1 MFPRKNERRRRVLRL
16 CVLASLLV
24 AVGLSAN
31 AQITV
36 RVWDNGTN
44 STDDQANVY
53 VDGRLLGSTAFGAT
67 GTTWDLGILEAGVHQ
82 LTIEHARDAD
92 AGSLCEEHI
101 GTYGIEFG
109 GGGLTAIADAATTRR
124 GEEVAVFALE
134 NDLYVEADASET
146 DQIPCPTESPL
157 ASEGCTCE
165 DDHPSYGGLP
175 PYTRT
180 TFETAF
186 VVSGGSSD
194 LTVSRVLAPPLD
206 GTAEVASDRKSV
218 AYVPG
223 PGACGTDSF
232 EYEVTAPGGR
242 VSSAVVTVTIQ
253 NTPPTGI
260 DDALSVDED
269 GTMSLTAPGVLA
281 NDVDLDGDALEAI
294 LVDGPDH
301 GTLDLSPDG
310 SVTYEPAAG
319 YSGVDVFTYRASD
332 GCDVSGT
339 ATVAVTV
346 TAVNDPPTAVG
357 DSYGLTTAGGLSVAA
372 PGVLGNDAD
381 PEGGLLT
388 AALAQSPAAGT
399 VTLRSDGGFTY
410 FPRSGFFGVDSFGY
424 RAFDGVQLSDPVVVT
439 IDVQYANTPPFADAG
454 VFYEGRVGTPVW
466 LDASFSTDPDVGDT
480 LEYRW
485 DFDGDW
491 TYDTDW
497 LASPLINHV
506 WSEPY
511 SGRVTVEV
519 RDSYR
524 NVLTGDVSEA
534 TAAVEIR
541 PVQFVRVLVYEDS
554 DGDGVAS
561 GGEPGLAG
569 IGVSIGGRTM
579 ATGSNGAVVFELDEG
594 TWTAAL
600 APSSLDLLS
609 SRGYAFAATETS
621 LLLGAGDQVVVSFA
635 ALRTTTKLKG
645 FVYVDADGDRSFDP
659 GEPLVAGL
667 RVTLDGDASTR
678 AVTDAKGRFF
688 FLRVPFGEHRL
699 VASEAPAEGQDEA
712 DVKSAEIVVVLARGG
727 RTEAYAVAWPT
738 ATAPAEGFLEVDAEL
753 GAGTP

>member
-1 MFPRKNERRRRVLRL
+1 MLRR
-16 CVLASLLV
+16 CVLAFLLV
-24 AVGLSAN
+24 AIGLSAN

-53 VDGRLLGSTAFGAT
+53 VDGRLLGSTAFGSI
-67 GTTWDLGILEAGVHQ
+67 GTTWDLGILSAGVHQ

-92 AGSLCEEHI
+92 AATLCQEHI

-109 GGGLTAIADAATTRR
+109 GGGLTAVADEATVRR
-124 GEEVAVFALE
+124 STEVAVFVLE

-186 VVSGGSSD
+186 VVSGGSTD
-194 LTVSRVLAPPLD
+194 LEVSRILTPPLA
-206 GTAEVASDRKSV
+206 GTAEVASDGKSV

-223 PGACGTDSF
+223 PGACGTDTF

-242 VSSAVVTVTIQ
+242 VSSAVVTVTIE
-253 NTPPTGI
+253 NAAPTAI
-260 DDALSVDED
+260 ADLLFVDED
-269 GTMSLTAPGVLA
+269 GTVSLAAPGLLA
-281 NDVDLDGDALEAI
+281 NDVDPDGDALEAL

-301 GTLDLSPDG
+301 GTLDLSLDG
-310 SVTYEPAAG
+310 AVTYEPAAG
-319 YSGVDVFTYRASD
+319 YSGADAFTYRTAD
-332 GCDVSGT
+332 GCDVSAGT

-357 DSYGLTTAGGLSVAA
+357 DAYGLTAAGGLSVAA
-372 PGVLGNDAD
+372 PGVLENDAD
-381 PEGGLLT
+381 PEGDLLT

-399 VTLRSDGGFTY
+399 VTLRPNGGFTY
-410 FPRSGFFGVDSFGY
+410 LPRSGFFGVDSFEY
-424 RAFDGVQLSDPVVVT
+424 RAFDGVRLSDPAVVT
-439 IDVQYANTPPFADAG
+439 IDVAYANTPPVADAG
-454 VFYEGRVGTPVW
+454 VFYEGRVGDPVR
-466 LDASFSTDPDVGDT
+466 LDASLSTDPDVGDT

-497 LASPLINHV
+497 LADPSVDHV
-506 WSEPY
+506 WFEPY
-511 SGRVTVEV
+511 SGRLTVEV

-534 TAAVEIR
+534 AATVEIR
-541 PVQFVRVLVYEDS
+541 LVQSVRVLVYEDS
-554 DGDGVAS
+554 DGDGAPS

-579 ATGSNGAVVFELDEG
+579 ATGSDGAVVFELDEG

-600 APSSLDLLS
+600 TPSSLDLLS
-609 SRGYAFAATETS
+609 SRGYAFAWTETF

-645 FVYVDADGDRSFDP
+645 FVYVDADGDGSFHP

-678 AVTDAKGRFF
+678 AVTDAEGRFF

-699 VASEAPAEGQDEA
+699 VASETPAEGQDKA
-712 DVKSAEIVVVLARGG
+712 DVKSTEIVVVLARGG
-727 RTEAYAVAWPT
+727 GTDTYAVAWPT
-738 ATAPAEGFLEVDAEL
+738 AAAPAEGFLEVDAEI
-753 GAGTP
+753 GTGTTP

>member
-1 MFPRKNERRRRVLRL
+1 VLRL

-24 AVGLSAN
+24 AVGLAAS

-53 VDGRLLGSTAFGAT
+53 VDGRLLGSTAFGSI
-67 GTTWDLGILEAGVHQ
+67 GTTWDLGILSAGVHH
-82 LTIEHARDAD
+82 LTIEHARDDD
-92 AGSLCEEHI
+92 AATLCQEHI

-109 GGGLTAIADAATTRR
+109 GGGLTALADEATVRR
-124 GEEVAVFALE
+124 GEEVAVSVLE

-180 TFETAF
+180 TFETSFA
-186 VVSGGSSD
+186 VSGGSSD
-194 LTVSRVLAPPLD
+194 LEVSRILTSPLA
-206 GTAEVASDRKSV
+206 GTAEVASDGKSV
-218 AYVPG
+218 AYAPG
-223 PGACGTDSF
+223 PSACGTDSF

-242 VSSAVVTVTIQ
+242 VSSAVVTVTIE
-253 NTPPTGI
+253 NASPTAI
-260 DDALSVDED
+260 ADAFSVDED
-269 GTMSLTAPGVLA
+269 GMVSLAAPGVLA
-281 NDVDLDGDALEAI
+281 NDVDPDGDALEAV

-301 GTLDLSPDG
+301 GTLDLSLDG

-319 YSGVDVFTYRASD
+319 YSGVDAFTYRAAD

-339 ATVAVTV
+339 ATAAVTV
-346 TAVNDPPTAVG
+346 AAVNDPPTAVG
-357 DSYGLTTAGGLSVAA
+357 DAYELKASGGLSVAA
-372 PGVLGNDAD
+372 PGVLENDAD
-381 PEGGLLT
+381 PEGDLLT
-388 AALAQSPAAGT
+388 AALAQSPVAGT

-410 FPRSGFFGVDSFGY
+410 LPRSGFLGVDSFGY
-424 RAFDGVQLSDPVVVT
+424 RAFDGVLLSDPVVVT
-439 IDVQYANTPPFADAG
+439 IDVKYANTPPFADAG
-454 VFYEGRVGTPVW
+454 VFYKGRVGTPVR
-466 LDASFSTDPDVGDT
+466 LDAGLSVDPDVGDT

-497 LASPLINHV
+497 LAASFVDHV
-506 WSEPY
+506 WPEPY
-511 SGRVTVEV
+511 SGRVAVEV

-534 TAAVEIR
+534 TATVEIR
-541 PVQFVRVLVYEDS
+541 PAQFVRVLVYEDS
-554 DGDGVAS
+554 DGDGAPS

-569 IGVSIGGRTM
+569 IGVSIGGQTLT
-579 ATGSNGAVVFELDEG
+579 TGSDGAAVFELDEG
-594 TWTAAL
+594 TWTATL
-600 APSSLDLLS
+600 TSPSLDLLS
-609 SRGYAFAATETS
+609 SRGYAFASTETS
-621 LLLGAGDQVVVSFA
+621 LLLGAGDQVVVPFA

-645 FVYVDADGDRSFDP
+645 FVYVDADGDGSFDP

-667 RVTLDGDASTR
+667 RVTLDGDAATR
-678 AVTDAKGRFF
+678 AVTDAEGRFF

-699 VASEAPAEGQDEA
+699 VASEVPAEGQDEA
-712 DVKSAEIVVVLARGG
+712 DVRSTEIVVVLARGG
-727 RTEAYAVAWPT
+727 RTDAYAVAWP
-738 ATAPAEGFLEVDAEL
+738 AASAPAEGFLEVDAKL
-753 GAGTP
+753 GSGTP

>member
-1 MFPRKNERRRRVLRL
+1 MLRL

-24 AVGLSAN
+24 AVGLSSN

-53 VDGRLLGSTAFGAT
+53 VDGHLLGSTAFGSI
-67 GTTWDLGILEAGVHQ
+67 GTTWDLGILSAGIHQ

-92 AGSLCEEHI
+92 AATLCQEHI

-109 GGGLTAIADAATTRR
+109 GGGLTAVADEATVRR
-124 GEEVAVFALE
+124 GEEVAVSVLE

-157 ASEGCTCE
+157 ESGDCSCAS
-165 DDHPSYGGLP
+165 DHPSYTGEP

-186 VVSGGSSD
+186 VVSGGSTD
-194 LTVSRVLAPPLD
+194 LEVSRILTQPLG
-206 GTAEVASDRKSV
+206 GTAEVALDGKSV
-218 AYVPG
+218 TYAPG
-223 PGACGTDSF
+223 PSACGVDSF

-242 VSSAVVTVTIQ
+242 VSSAVVTVAIE
-253 NTPPTGI
+253 NAAPTAVA
-260 DDALSVDED
+260 DELSVDED
-269 GTMSLTAPGVLA
+269 GTMSLAVPGLLT
-281 NDVDLDGDALEAI
+281 NDVDPDGDALEAL

-301 GTLDLSPDG
+301 GTLDLAPDG
-310 SVTYEPAAG
+310 AVTYEPAAG
-319 YSGVDVFTYRASD
+319 YSGVDAFTYRASD

-339 ATVAVTV
+339 ATATVTV
-346 TAVNDPPTAVG
+346 AAVNDPPTAVG
-357 DSYGLTTAGGLSVAA
+357 DAYESTTAGGLSVAA
-372 PGVLGNDAD
+372 PGVLANDTD
-381 PEGGLLT
+381 PEGDLLT
-388 AALAQSPAAGT
+388 AALAQPPAAGA
-399 VTLRSDGGFTY
+399 VTLRSDGGFSY
-410 FPRSGFFGVDSFGY
+410 LPRSGFFGVDSFEY
-424 RAFDGVQLSDPVVVT
+424 RAFDGVGLSDPVAVT
-439 IDVQYANTPPFADAG
+439 IDVKYANTPPFADAG
-454 VFYEGRVGTPVW
+454 VFYEGRVGASVR

-497 LASPLINHV
+497 LAASFVDHV

-519 RDSYR
+519 RDSHR

-534 TAAVEIR
+534 TATVEIR
-541 PVQFVRVLVYEDS
+541 PVQLVRVLVYEDS
-554 DGDGVAS
+554 NGDGAPS
-561 GGEPGLAG
+561 DGEAGLAG
-569 IGVSIGGRTM
+569 IGVSIGGQTL
-579 ATGSNGAVVFELDEG
+579 TTESDGAVVFELDEG

-600 APSSLDLLS
+600 TPSSLELLS
-609 SRGYAFAATETS
+609 SRGYALAATEAS
-621 LLLGAGDQVVVSFA
+621 LLLSAGDRVVVAFA

-645 FVYVDADGDRSFDP
+645 FVYVDADGDGSFDP

-667 RVTLDGDASTR
+667 RVTLDGDGATR
-678 AVTDAKGRFF
+678 AVTDAEGRFF

-712 DVKSAEIVVVLARGG
+712 DVRSTEIVVVLTRGG
-727 RTEAYAVAWPT
+727 RTDAYAVAWPT
-738 ATAPAEGFLEVDAEL
+738 ASAPAEGFLEVDAKL
-753 GAGTP
+753 GAATP

>member
-1 MFPRKNERRRRVLRL
+1 MLRL

-24 AVGLSAN
+24 AVGLSAH

-53 VDGRLLGSTAFGAT
+53 VDGRRLGSTAFGSI
-67 GTTWDLGILEAGVHQ
+67 GTTWDLGILSAGMHQ

-92 AGSLCEEHI
+92 AATLCQEHI

-109 GGGLTAIADAATTRR
+109 GGGLIAVLDEASARR
-124 GEEVAVFALE
+124 GEEVSIPVLA
-134 NDLYVEADASET
+134 NDFYVEADASET

-157 ASEGCTCE
+157 ESGDCSCAS
-165 DDHPSYGGLP
+165 DHPSYTGEP

-186 VVSGGSSD
+186 VVSGGSTD
-194 LTVSRVLAPPLD
+194 LEVSRVLASPLD

-223 PGACGTDSF
+223 PSACGTDSF

-242 VSSAVVTVTIQ
+242 VSSAVVTVTIE
-253 NTPPTGI
+253 NEAPTAI
-260 DDALSVDED
+260 ADAFSVAED
-269 GTMSLTAPGVLA
+269 GTMNLAAPGVLA
-281 NDVDLDGDALEAI
+281 NDIDPNEDALEAL

-301 GTLDLSPDG
+301 GTLDLSPG
-310 SVTYEPAAG
+310 GAVTYEPAAG
-319 YSGVDVFTYRASD
+319 YNGVDAFTYRTSD

-346 TAVNDPPTAVG
+346 AAVNDPPTAVG
-357 DSYGLTTAGGLSVAA
+357 DAYELAAAGGLSVVA
-372 PGVLGNDAD
+372 PGVLENDAD
-381 PEGGLLT
+381 PEGDRLT
-388 AALAQSPAAGT
+388 AILAQSAAAGT
-399 VTLRSDGGFTY
+399 VTLRPDGGFTY

-424 RAFDGVQLSDPVVVT
+424 RAFDGAQLSDPVVVT
-439 IDVQYANTPPFADAG
+439 IGVRYANTPPIADAG
-454 VFYEGRVGTPVW
+454 VFYEGRVGAPVR
-466 LDASFSTDPDVGDT
+466 LDAGLSVDLDVGDT

-497 LASPLINHV
+497 LAASSVDHV

-534 TAAVEIR
+534 TATVEIR
-541 PVQFVRVLVYEDS
+541 PAQSVRVLVYEDS
-554 DGDGVAS
+554 NGDGAPS

-569 IGVSIGGRTM
+569 ISVSIGGQTLT
-579 ATGSNGAVVFELDEG
+579 TGSDGAVVFELDEG

-600 APSSLDLLS
+600 TPSSLDLLS
-609 SRGYAFAATETS
+609 SRGYAFASTKTS
-621 LLLGAGDQVVVSFA
+621 LLLDAGGEVVVAFA

-645 FVYVDADGDRSFDP
+645 FVYVDVDGDGSFDP

-667 RVTLDGDASTR
+667 RVTLDEDAATR
-678 AVTDAKGRFF
+678 AVTDAEGRFF

-699 VASEAPAEGQDEA
+699 VASAASAEGQDKA
-712 DVKSAEIVVVLARGG
+712 DVRSTEIVVVLVRGAK
-727 RTEAYAVAWPT
+727 TDAYAIAWPT
-738 ATAPAEGFLEVDAEL
+738 ASAPAEGFLEVNAKL